1 MAFFIF
7 ATIYKTL
14 GGENKNDAPT
24 TPNFDLFF
32 SFLFFPY
39 IGKKKKK
46 QSTTATAFFIFIFSP
61 LYREKRKKKKNY
73 PYPNLYR
80 HAPHPLCRGAARRE
94 IKHTISNYMP
104 LIPGQRNKRGGEM
117 DGHRAGIQANRERTE
132 RHTRARA
139 RANPKKFYLCS
150 VEPKPKDDEQQRQQ
164 TAHDARCNVKM
175 PGLCRPGNRAHDAR
189 MCMPGSVGEREQAH
203 RRRDTRTEF
212 IIQTIG
218 SRPGAAD
225 V

>member
-1 MAFFIF
+1 MRCTAKATRQPRPMAFFIF
-7 ATIYKTL
+7 ATLYKTL
-14 GGENKNDAPT
+14 GGENKNDTPT
-24 TPNFDLFF
+24 TPNFDA
-32 SFLFFPY
+32 FLFSPPY
-39 IGKKKKK
+39 I
-46 QSTTATAFFIFIFSP
+46 
-61 LYREKRKKKKNY
+61 KRLVAKIKDAQKY
-73 PYPNLYR
+73 TYPNLYR

-117 DGHRAGIQANRERTE
+117 EGHRAGIQANRERTE

-139 RANPKKFYLCS
+139 RANPKKFYLCG
-150 VEPKPKDDEQQRQQ
+150 VEPKPKEDEQRRQQ

-189 MCMPGSVGEREQAH
+189 MCMPGSPGQREQAH